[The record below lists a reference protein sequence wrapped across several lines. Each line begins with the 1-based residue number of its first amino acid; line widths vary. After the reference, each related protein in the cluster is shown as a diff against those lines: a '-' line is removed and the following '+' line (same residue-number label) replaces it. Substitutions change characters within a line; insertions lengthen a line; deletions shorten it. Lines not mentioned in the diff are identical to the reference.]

1 MKHSYIAALII
12 AIFAGCQSKQ
22 ETPETPK
29 TELAANIVQ
38 LSDAQLK
45 NAQLDFTSITTK
57 DIKQVIQLSG
67 TIDVPPQNLIS
78 VSAKMSGYLKS
89 THLLPGMRVNKGE
102 VLAVMEDPTYIQ
114 LQEDYLSCKNR
125 LSLAENEYRRQ
136 KELNQSKASSDK
148 ILQQTE
154 SAFIQERIL
163 LKSLS
168 ERLKILGINPERLTE
183 DNISR
188 YVNINSPVS
197 GYVAKVNVNIGK
209 YVTPSEVMFE
219 VVDVSDIH
227 LNLFVYEKDI
237 PYLSVGQ
244 KIVAYSNQQPNK
256 EFPGEIIL
264 VGHSLSEERMTEVH
278 CHFEK
283 YDRSLLPGMFMNAKV
298 ETTKM
303 PLPALPEDAI
313 VRFENKQ
320 YVFVSKDAKT
330 FEMIAVKTGVT
341 SEGFTVIEDTA
352 GLDNQKI
359 VQNGAYTLLMSL
371 KNKSEEE

>member
-1 MKHSYIAALII
+1 MKNFSIAVLII
-12 AIFAGCQSKQ
+12 AIFSGCQSK
-22 ETPETPK
+22 EETPK
-29 TELAANIVQ
+29 EAANELATNILK
-38 LSDAQLK
+38 LSDTQIK
-45 NAQLDFTSITTK
+45 NAQLDYTSIVTK
-57 DIKQVIQLSG
+57 DIKQEILLSG

-78 VSAKMSGYLKS
+78 VSAKMGGYLKS
-89 THLLPGMRVNKGE
+89 THLLPGMKVNKGE

-125 LSLAENEYRRQ
+125 LSLAENEFRRQ

-148 ILQQTE
+148 ILQQSE
-154 SAFIQERIL
+154 SAFIHERIL

-188 YVNINSPVS
+188 FVNINSPVS

-209 YVTPSEVMFE
+209 YVTPSEIMFE

-227 LNLFVYEKDI
+227 LNLYVYEKDI
-237 PYLSVGQ
+237 PYLNVGQ
-244 KIVAYSNQQPNK
+244 KVIAYSNQQPNK
-256 EFPGEIIL
+256 VFPGEIIL

-298 ETTKM
+298 ETAKM
-303 PLPALPEDAI
+303 PLPTLPEDAI

-320 YVFVSKDAKT
+320 YVFVSKNSNT
-330 FEMIAVKTGVT
+330 FEMVPVKTGAS
-341 SEGFTVIEDTA
+341 SEGFTVIEDTSA
-352 GLDNQKI
+352 LSNQKI

-371 KNKSEEE
+371 KNKAEEE